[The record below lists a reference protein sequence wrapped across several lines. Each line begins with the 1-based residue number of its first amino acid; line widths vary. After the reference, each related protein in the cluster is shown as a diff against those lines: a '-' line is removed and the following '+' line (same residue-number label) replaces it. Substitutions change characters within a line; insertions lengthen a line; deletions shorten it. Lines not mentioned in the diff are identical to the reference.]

1 MKQILLASHNG
12 SLYQLR
18 VLGERDVAD
27 LVRVDRPKV
36 LSSTDG
42 AIDFWFAH
50 KPRAAVNHGA
60 TELLLACTRF
70 TAHDVPLLRGDIV
83 IAAHDATGNL
93 ASLNDIQIKALL
105 TTDPSRQ
112 ETRILARRF
121 GTDRAAQRR
130 RARRGSAA
138 ASLKP
143 IRGR

>member
-1 MKQILLASHNG
+1 MKQILLASHNE

-18 VLGERDVAD
+18 VLSELDVAD

-50 KPRAAVNHGA
+50 EPRVAVNYGA
-60 TELLLACTRF
+60 TEMLLASTRF
-70 TAHDVPLLRGDIV
+70 TAHDVPLLRGDVV

-93 ASLNDIQIKALL
+93 AGLNDIQIKTLL

-112 ETRILARRF
+112 DTRILARRF
-121 GTDRAAQRR
+121 SSDRTAQRR
-130 RARRGSAA
+130 QSRRGSAA

-143 IRGR
+143 IRGL